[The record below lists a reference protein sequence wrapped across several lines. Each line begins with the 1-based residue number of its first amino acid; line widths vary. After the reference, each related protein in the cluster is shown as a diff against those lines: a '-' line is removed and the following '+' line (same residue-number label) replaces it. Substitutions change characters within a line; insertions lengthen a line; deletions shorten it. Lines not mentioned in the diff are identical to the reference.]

1 MKRCPK
7 CNELNGD
14 NSTQCYKCQTIFPRV
29 DNSYQ
34 KVCPHCGI
42 TYSSKYERCREC
54 GSYLSVVTDTGK
66 EIEKAMKSDSSN
78 CLLYV
83 LSFLLPIVGIILG
96 IVYIAK
102 NEEELGRTLLM
113 IAAIPIVIGFCL
125 TFLLASCAIW
135 A

>member
-1 MKRCPK
+1 MKRCPN

-14 NSTQCYKCQTIFPRV
+14 NSTQCYKCKTAFPHM

-34 KVCPHCGI
+34 KICPHCGI
-42 TYSSKYERCREC
+42 TYPSKFERCREC
-54 GSYLSVVTDTGK
+54 GGYLSVVTDTGK
-66 EIEKAMKSDSSN
+66 AIEKASGSDSSN

-102 NEEELGRTLLM
+102 NEDELGRTLL
-113 IAAIPIVIGFCL
+113 AIGAITMVVGWICL
-125 TFLLASCAIW
+125 MLLGSCAI
-135 A
+135 